1 VEGVGTAVDDR
12 RADAGGGATERV
24 RVDVAE
30 GEEADD
36 DDVADEG
43 ADHIDVVDEGVE
55 RGVEPTT
62 LPHPTA
68 SKATRANVAIFGYVT
83 IGEPRIT
90 PRRSDRAR
98 GPVFCSVPVPADA
111 AQHHQTTRTN
121 KQ

>member
-1 VEGVGTAVDDR
+1 VEGVGTAVGDCG
-12 RADAGGGATERV
+12 ADAGGGTTEGV
-24 RVDVAE
+24 GVAE
-30 GEEADD
+30 GNEAN

-43 ADHIDVVDEGVE
+43 ADDIDVVDEGVDG
-55 RGVEPTT
+55 GVEPPA

-68 SKATRANVAIFGYVT
+68 SMATSASVAIFGYVT
-83 IGEPRIT
+83 VGELRIT